1 MYSQNSR
8 LQSFFFVF
16 REKSWSHKNCPP
28 KCLSVLFCYAMWP
41 RICLGLM
48 QKPMSTPKI
57 WKRTLA
63 RSTSRTLCGQ
73 AGPWNLPRVSRKK
86 GSSEWP
92 SLKRTL
98 TLCLAHQQLAQ
109 QTRESF
115 ARCAHKIKL
124 RCKSTRGPR
133 QLCLSQCHVLILK
146 WQDPW
151 RFRVSRIMQK
161 WFSLPYFS
169 GSIFKTISQHFSEK
183 CQAMR
188 PSEVFNTKGFT
199 KIHWL

>member
-8 LQSFFFVF
+8 LQPLLLFFL
-16 REKSWSHKNCPP
+16 KSHHFTKIVP
-28 KCLSVLFCYAMWP
+28 LSVWVSSYAMWP
-41 RICLGLM
+41 RTCLGLM

-73 AGPWNLPRVSRKK
+73 AGPWNLPRASRKK

-124 RCKSTRGPR
+124 RFNSTALLVPMSCPDIKMTR
-133 QLCLSQCHVLILK
+133 SMEI
-146 WQDPW
+146 
-151 RFRVSRIMQK
+151 
-161 WFSLPYFS
+161 
-169 GSIFKTISQHFSEK
+169 
-183 CQAMR
+183 
-188 PSEVFNTKGFT
+188 
-199 KIHWL
+199 